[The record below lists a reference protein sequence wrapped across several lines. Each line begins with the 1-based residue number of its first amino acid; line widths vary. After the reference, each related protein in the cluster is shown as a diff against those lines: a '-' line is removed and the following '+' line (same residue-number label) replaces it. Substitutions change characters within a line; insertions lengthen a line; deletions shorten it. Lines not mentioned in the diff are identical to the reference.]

1 MFLLPLLPVGI
12 LQLEIKKFQPH
23 VPANNK
29 QLPVS
34 IREKSKEMSTKSNL
48 DQYECA
54 AHCTVPQFDGCDQ
67 LILSLFRIGKHH
79 LQPGVE
85 YDAGDVARRLN
96 GVGKQQ
102 QGGQGWH
109 PENDSNQYLSFAV
122 WESLNQNRLERKA

>member
-1 MFLLPLLPVGI
+1 
-12 LQLEIKKFQPH
+12 
-23 VPANNK
+23 
-29 QLPVS
+29 
-34 IREKSKEMSTKSNL
+34 MSTKGNV
-48 DQYECA
+48 DQCACA

-102 QGGQGWH
+102 QGGQGGH
-109 PENDSNQYLSFAV
+109 SEDDSDQYFL
-122 WESLNQNRLERKA
+122 LQYGKA